1 MLWYLMILWRNV
13 SVTVKTVTLTGMMI
27 LTKMRRFIIMK
38 TGKRRDF
45 RRQYVITE
53 TWVSTFI
60 MLAWV
65 LHNFKNQYYGQAVTN
80 WLCVSAILLVC
91 FSLMLPTFIA
101 EKTKKCGRTARA
113 CLTSAAQHMPTTIMA
128 SFIIATR
135 VSSDFNT
142 TIATI
147 SVSSVV
153 KFLIFGFLAA
163 PILSEIIML
172 VFEWLFRDEVLVE
185 TTPVEMSTSQA
196 A

>member
-1 MLWYLMILWRNV
+1 
-13 SVTVKTVTLTGMMI
+13 
-27 LTKMRRFIIMK
+27 
-38 TGKRRDF
+38 
-45 RRQYVITE
+45 
-53 TWVSTFI
+53 
-60 MLAWV
+60 
-65 LHNFKNQYYGQAVTN
+65 
-80 WLCVSAILLVC
+80 
-91 FSLMLPTFIA
+91 
-101 EKTKKCGRTARA
+101 
-113 CLTSAAQHMPTTIMA
+113 MPTTIMA